1 MLIRNTHIYRLTS
14 LTVLIVMVM
23 EVIVPATALALT
35 SGPSQPEFSSFE
47 PVATTSMVNEFD
59 GSFSYN
65 LPVLSIPGPNG
76 GGYALSLSYHN
87 ATSVEEEAS
96 WVGYGWTLNP
106 GAISRQTRGFPDD
119 YKNAKIQYWNKVRP
133 NWTVTATKRLG
144 LEVASGEIG
153 GSVGGYY
160 TQRYNNYRGYGYTAG
175 VSLGIMGVASIDYSE
190 TDGKSSWG
198 VSVSPMAILAKLAK
212 SGDKPEN
219 QDADQESTSEKTTT
233 MQRLKSR
240 MTSALFN
247 SKSYSLGSRSGLF
260 GVYQLGDYQ
269 QSLNSTSF
277 DAETWMGGFAAEC
290 DALPALGIEGGV
302 GGSYAIQ
309 TTKNKEDR
317 YAYGY
322 MYSYEAQQ
330 TETGL
335 MDYFAEKDAPFQKRD
350 RYLYLPFSNPDQFI
364 VSGEGLG
371 GGFRLQQRNV
381 GHYRPNKIENSSI
394 INNIN
399 LDVHL
404 CAGLGG
410 GIGAGHGDHSTT
422 IGIGGVSSSADGPYL
437 FADPSTE
444 DEPYFFRFAGD
455 MGGSLL
461 YSDDD
466 NANTSYWTYSP
477 LALNASVWNSANQGK
492 RVGRSSYIGYTL
504 NSEVRYGSPYFCGD
518 GVYGENKKV
527 NYRAY
532 AKQSIT
538 EGDENYHRISQHVDQ
553 ESAGQDG
560 IAEFGI
566 TKENGTTYVYG
577 LPVYSIE
584 ESNFQFGL
592 HGLSAESI
600 EDNYVAYKYVNINNP
615 GSNTIV
621 GDIKKAPYASSYLM
635 TEILSP
641 DYVDRT
647 NDGPTLDDIGGYV
660 KFNYDKKAG
669 TARKSRASEVSES
682 QWQQT
687 LDEEWYRW
695 RTPYRGLHY
704 RRNAMSDPF
713 DDVGTVSSGYKEI
726 YYVESIE
733 TKTHKAIFYTSPR
746 KDGYSAQAENV
757 AAVTGLT
764 EVSSETEP
772 DPDEQKQLFQLDKIE
787 LFAKDAEGNTSTL
800 LQTVH
805 FEYDFE
811 NSLCQGLPNAE
822 SDGSNR
828 LGKLTLKRVW
838 FEYEGAVS
846 ARISPYEFGYEYRQ
860 IGDYP
865 STLQTRYPDICNY
878 AYGLSPTDQNP
889 VYNPMDIDRWGNYQK
904 DGALRFAKFQ
914 QWVDQSP
921 PSGFDPAA
929 WQLKWIRLPSGGEI
943 QIQYE
948 QHDYRYVQHRQ
959 AMAMVSLATTGD
971 EESNVYHLNY
981 EELGYANPSGL
992 SGPAQTTA
1000 INDLKNL
1007 KAQIYDLFV
1016 TRKEYIYL
1024 RFLYALKGSMQQ
1036 NDGDLSTCRAEYITG
1051 YASVEDVVFDD
1062 AGGSPTYQLR
1072 LTIGDDTDPDDPSLP
1087 RQLCFDY
1094 VRANRAGIV
1103 QTGNCDASEEGV
1115 SEPNGEDE
1123 IADRMIGLFGDFG
1136 DPYVDENND
1145 CKEISLPNSYVRIP
1159 LTKAKLGGGIRVK
1172 RLLMVDDG
1180 LEGDGGDD
1188 VALYGTEY
1196 EYKTLSGGS
1205 SGVATNEPSG
1215 GREENALIG
1224 YLKKRRGQNDFERIF
1239 SGEDRDQFE
1248 GPLGESLLPGPSIGY
1263 SRVVVKN
1270 IHQVK
1275 TGTGYAVHEFYTARD
1290 YPFDLTYAS
1299 FDGKESE
1306 LDMVKSLGISAT
1318 EIRGSSP
1325 NGVGLDLGLA
1335 ALSADFGSKRQGY
1348 RFVLN
1353 GMHGKPM
1360 KLSTYAGTYGGNDT
1374 PLLIEENTYRYYQP
1388 GEKIPVMTGPDANDA
1403 PGGTGET
1410 DISYADVG
1418 KEMEVV
1424 MESRR
1429 IEDIGNNVNGQAD
1442 FGAFLAAIF
1451 AFPFGSAHASYNR
1464 SESIFNTHVTT
1475 KVVKYP
1481 AIQKSLTT
1489 YKDGV
1494 TTVTENA
1501 AFDPVSGRP
1510 ILVKHTDGFDGLV
1523 TGSSPT
1529 PRDGTYY
1536 TVSLP
1541 AHRYYSAMGQ
1551 IAHNQRL
1558 KLGGVYASGY
1568 TLDKRF
1574 YGDRHYLLVQIDAA
1588 QGASQVFDY
1597 LHSGD
1602 LVELNDAQE
1611 RLGVYHVGA
1620 IAGNR
1625 IELLPTSYSRI
1636 NDYPERRDVTVEV
1649 IRSANTNQ
1657 VMLDVGSFTTY
1668 GKAPEVT
1675 KDPLP
1680 NP

>member
-1 MLIRNTHIYRLTS
+1 
-14 LTVLIVMVM
+14 MVM
-23 EVIVPATALALT
+23 MIEMIAPAAALALT
-35 SGPSQPEFSSFE
+35 SGPNQPEFSSFE

-65 LPVLSIPGPNG
+65 LPVISIPGPNG

-87 ATSVEEEAS
+87 TTSVEEEAS

-106 GAISRQTRGFPDD
+106 GAITRQTRGFPDD
-119 YKNAKIQYWNKVRP
+119 YKNAKIEYWNKVRP

-144 LEVASGEIG
+144 AEVASGEL
-153 GSVGGYY
+153 SASLGGYF

-212 SGDKPEN
+212 SADESAD

-233 MQRLKSR
+233 MQRLKQHMS
-240 MTSALFN
+240 SAILN
-247 SKSYSLGSRSGLF
+247 NKSYSLSSRSGLF

-269 QSLNSTSF
+269 RSLNSTSF
-277 DAETWMGGFAAEC
+277 DAETWMGGFAAQC

-302 GGSYAIQ
+302 GGSYAVQ

-322 MYSYEAQQ
+322 MYSFDAHQ

-381 GHYRPNKIENSSI
+381 GHFRPNKIENSSI

-404 CAGLGG
+404 CAGLGAG
-410 GIGAGHGDHSTT
+410 AGAGHGDHSTT
-422 IGIGGVSSSADGPYL
+422 IGIGGVAVNDEDISYQ
-437 FADPSTE
+437 FADRASQ

-455 MGGSLL
+455 LGGQLL
-461 YSDDD
+461 YDDDD
-466 NANTSYWTYSP
+466 NATASYWSDSP
-477 LALNASVWNSANQGK
+477 LGLNSTVWNSANQGK
-492 RVGRSSYIGYTL
+492 RTGRSSYIGYTL
-504 NSEVRYGSPYFCGD
+504 NNQVRYGAPYGCND
-518 GVYGENKKV
+518 GVFGLNKDV

-532 AKQSIT
+532 AKESAT
-538 EGDENYHRISQHVDQ
+538 EGNENWRRISQYVD
-553 ESAGQDG
+553 EGSAGSDG

-566 TKENGTTYVYG
+566 TKENGLTYVYG
-577 LPVYSIE
+577 LPIYSVE

-592 HGLSAESI
+592 GGVSAGDI
-600 EDNYVAYKYVNINNP
+600 EDNYVAYKYVDLDNP
-615 GSNTIV
+615 GDNTVV
-621 GDIKKAPYASSYLM
+621 GEVKKTPYASSYLM
-635 TEILSP
+635 TEILSS

-647 NDGPTLDDIGGYV
+647 NDGPTQDDLGGYV

-669 TARKSRASEVSES
+669 TQRKSKDSKTTDEE
-682 QWQQT
+682 WQET
-687 LDEEWYRW
+687 LDDEWYRW

-704 RRNAMSDPF
+704 RRNAMSDPY
-713 DDVGTVSSGYKEI
+713 DDVGTVSSGYKEV
-726 YYVESIE
+726 YYVSSIE
-733 TKTHKAIFYTSPR
+733 TKTHKAIFHTSPR

-757 AAVTGLT
+757 AALMKLT
-764 EVSSETEP
+764 EIATATEP
-772 DPDEQKQLFQLDKIE
+772 DPNEQKPLYQLDKIE
-787 LFAKDAEGNTSTL
+787 LFAKDAEGNLSTL

-805 FEYDFE
+805 FEFE
-811 NSLCQGLPNAE
+811 TDPEKSLCQNLPNAE
-822 SDGSNR
+822 SEGGKR
-828 LGKLTLKRVW
+828 FGKLTLKRVW

-846 ARISPYEFGYEYRQ
+846 ARISPYEFGYEYRKNTDA
-860 IGDYP
+860 DYP
-865 STLQTRYPDICNY
+865 SEIRTRYPDIVNHGDLLTS
-878 AYGLSPTDQNP
+878 ADQNP
-889 VYNPMDIDRWGNYQK
+889 SYDPMDIDRWGNYQK
-904 DGALRFAKFQ
+904 DGNLRFAKFQ
-914 QWVDQSP
+914 QWVDQTP

-943 QIQYE
+943 QVQYE

-959 AMAMVSLATTGD
+959 AMAMVSLATSDGD
-971 EESNVYHLNY
+971 AGNNIYHLNY
-981 EELGYANPSGL
+981 EDLGYADPSAL
-992 SGPAQTTA
+992 SGPEKAAA
-1000 INDLKNL
+1000 ISELKNL
-1007 KAQIYDLFV
+1007 TEQIKYQFL
-1016 TRKEYIYL
+1016 TQKEYIYL
-1024 RFLYALKGSMQQ
+1024 RFLYALTGEMQQ
-1036 NDGDLSTCRAEYITG
+1036 NEDDLSTCRGEYITG
-1051 YASVEDVVFDD
+1051 YASVKNVEFDD
-1062 AGGSPTYQLR
+1062 GGMTPTYQLK
-1072 LTIGDDTDPDDPSLP
+1072 LTIGDDVADEQSVP

-1103 QTGNCDASEEGV
+1103 QAGDCNASNAGV
-1115 SEPNGEDE
+1115 SMPSGEDE
-1123 IADRMIGLFGDFG
+1123 IAEKMISLFGDFG
-1136 DPYVDENND
+1136 DPYVDEDDD

-1159 LTKAKLGGGIRVK
+1159 MTKAKLGGGIRVK
-1172 RLLMVDDG
+1172 RLLMLDQG
-1180 LEGDGGDD
+1180 LEGSGGDD
-1188 VALYGTEY
+1188 VGLYGTEY
-1196 EYKTLSGGS
+1196 EYKTASGVS

-1239 SGEDRDQFE
+1239 SGQDRDQFE

-1270 IHQVK
+1270 IHQGK
-1275 TGTGYAVHEFYTARD
+1275 TGTGYAIHEFYTAKD

-1299 FDGKESE
+1299 FDGEDSE
-1306 LDMVKSLGISAT
+1306 VDMVKSLGISAT
-1318 EIRGSSP
+1318 EVRGNSP
-1325 NGVGLDLGLA
+1325 VGIGLDLGLA
-1335 ALSADFGSKRQGY
+1335 ALSADFGAKRQGY

-1353 GMHGKPM
+1353 SMHGKPW
-1360 KLSTYAGTYGGNDT
+1360 KLSTYAGAYGDNNT
-1374 PLLIEENTYRYYQP
+1374 PLLIEQNTYKYFQP

-1403 PGGTGET
+1403 PAGTGET
-1410 DISYADVG
+1410 DVSYADLG

-1451 AFPFGSAHASYNR
+1451 AFPFGSVHASYNR
-1464 SESIFNTHVTT
+1464 SESVFNTHVTT

-1481 AIQKSLTT
+1481 AIQKSVVT

-1494 TTVTENA
+1494 TTMTENA

-1510 ILVKHTDGFDGLV
+1510 VLVKHTDGFDGLV
-1523 TGSSPT
+1523 TGTPFSD

-1536 TVSLP
+1536 SVALP

-1551 IAHNQRL
+1551 MALNQGM
-1558 KLGGVYASGY
+1558 KLGGSYATGY
-1568 TLDKRF
+1568 SLDKRF
-1574 YGDRHYLLVQIDAA
+1574 YDDKHYLLVHSEAV
-1588 QGASQVFDY
+1588 QGVAQVFDN

-1602 LVELNDAQE
+1602 LVELVDSQDEE
-1611 RLGVYHVGA
+1611 RLGVYHVGS
-1620 IAGNR
+1620 IARNR
-1625 IELLPTSYSRI
+1625 IELLPTSFSRI
-1636 NDYPERRDVTVEV
+1636 NNYPVRRDVTLEV
-1649 IRSANTNQ
+1649 IRSGNTNQ
-1657 VMLDVGSFTTY
+1657 IMMDVGSFTTY